1 MEKLN
6 RDDWSEFFNRVSK
19 ELASKRAEI
28 EVQSLDLGDQI
39 EAEYVQIHGI
49 VYDHKD
55 DLIEVALEGLDHLIR
70 HPKEVH
76 VKGDEENLEAIL
88 FIDGEGVRH
97 LVTLKDPLMLPPP
110 QGK

>member
-1 MEKLN
+1 MENLN
-6 RDDWSEFFNRVSK
+6 RDNWSEFFNRVSK
-19 ELASKRAEI
+19 ELVQKRAEI
-28 EVQSLDLGDQI
+28 EVQSLDIGDQI

-88 FIDGEGVRH
+88 IVDGEGVRH
-97 LVTLKDPLMLPPP
+97 LITLRDPLMLPPP
-110 QGK
+110 ENK